1 MKFFGAIILCFLAS
15 LAACDFRC
23 FEDSRNSCYSEWS
36 EENDRD
42 YEYCDTTPNMT
53 RCALEAA
60 LVCHTGFAEIAEKAL
75 ATEIDI
81 CTEGTAANKAVKKDK
96 VCSFDTW
103 LDLKYCDVEEGTIC
117 QTFDIAQ
124 ECADRIF
131 SKCSR
136 DTEKAFQAAYKA
148 SAELRKKVC
157 DLQEK
162 IDLGLTTERG
172 D

>member
-1 MKFFGAIILCFLAS
+1 MMFFGTIVLCSLAS
-15 LAACDFRC
+15 LAASDFRC
-23 FEDSRNSCYSEWS
+23 FEDSRKACASQWF
-36 EENDRD
+36 EENDSD
-42 YEYCDTTPNMT
+42 EFCAITPNMT
-53 RCALEAA
+53 RCDLEAA

-75 ATEIDI
+75 ATEIDV
-81 CTEGTAANKAVKKDK
+81 CTEGTAANEAVKKDK
-96 VCSFDTW
+96 NCSFDTW

-136 DTEKAFQAAYKA
+136 DTEKAFQGAFKA
-148 SAELRKKVC
+148 SAELQKKVC
-157 DLQEK
+157 ELQEK